1 MHPDEGEDGGDAEVA
16 AVAAALEGLFRLVR
30 WLSPTG
36 LSLTSAATLATL
48 DRSGPCRLTELA
60 AREGVTQPAM
70 TQLIG
75 RLAEQRLV
83 VRAADPDDG
92 RVVQVQLTTAGRELI
107 ATRRAFRAQRVSGL
121 LAILSAAERDALI
134 AALPAM
140 NTLAAVRPED
150 EPAPVPGR

>member
-107 ATRRAFRAQRVSGL
+107 ATG
-121 LAILSAAERDALI
+121 
-134 AALPAM
+134 
-140 NTLAAVRPED
+140 
-150 EPAPVPGR
+150 

>member
-1 MHPDEGEDGGDAEVA
+1 MNPDKSRDAAEVA
-16 AVAAALEGLFRLVR
+16 AVAGALEGLFRLVR

-48 DRSGPCRLTELA
+48 DRCGPCRLTELA

-92 RVVQVQLTTAGRELI
+92 RVVQVQLTSAGRELI
-107 ATRRAFRAQRVSGL
+107 ATRRAVRAERVSGL
-121 LAILSAAERDALI
+121 LAILSPAEREALI

-140 NTLAAVRPED
+140 NTLAAARPED